1 MLYKVVVHETNEL
14 VYEIEAD
21 SAEEAKEIWE
31 KAPGDELGEPDE
43 ECLGCELVNVY
54 DDAWQPCEI

>member
-1 MLYKVVVHETNEL
+1 MLYKVVVHETIEL

-31 KAPGDELGEPDE
+31 ETLGDELGEPDE
-43 ECLGCELVNVY
+43 ECLGCELVDVC
-54 DDAWQPCEI
+54 DDAWQSCEI